1 MSPKISNLFSGFRQI
16 FKKGII
22 NAVHNYQSR
31 FNERRYWRRR
41 FFCQTH
47 DTSLRKLYYLIWLRR
62 IENKQCADTGLGLNN
77 DESPMCSIASPL
89 NLPHRLN
96 GIIIGRNVEIGH
108 NVTIYQNVS
117 IAECDPNSKTII
129 GDNVMIGAGAVIVR
143 NVTIGKNA
151 KIGANSVIV
160 NDIPEGATAVGNPAR
175 IVNKS

>member
-1 MSPKISNLFSGFRQI
+1 M
-16 FKKGII
+16 
-22 NAVHNYQSR
+22 
-31 FNERRYWRRR
+31 
-41 FFCQTH
+41 
-47 DTSLRKLYYLIWLRR
+47 
-62 IENKQCADTGLGLNN
+62 
-77 DESPMCSIASPL
+77 
-89 NLPHRLN
+89 
-96 GIIIGRNVEIGH
+96 
-108 NVTIYQNVS
+108 TIYQNVT